1 MNIFSDQIGSVSIL
15 NFFLLL
21 LIFNALL
28 ALIATLINNFTKQDS
43 YAQY

>member
-1 MNIFSDQIGSVSIL
+1 MNISDNIGSVSIL

-28 ALIATLINNFTKQDS
+28 ALIATLINNFTKQDD
-43 YAQY
+43 YPQY